1 MRERKVQRARCYM
14 LGETAVVLEL
24 EPPVTLESQK
34 RIWRLAQRL
43 ADHEE
48 VLDAIPGMNN
58 ITVVLRHPQTM
69 AWDAIEQLQRWWEE
83 SEALEPQSRLM
94 TIPVIYGGEDGL
106 DVGREA
112 VELLRRACAAHDL
125 QRVHRKVRIPGEG
138 AQAVVERIAEAVAR
152 KRLERELAVDGELE
166 HGRGEQMVAFDRKA
180 RFGEALE
187 ELEELLKTVKK

>member
-1 MRERKVQRARCYM
+1 M

-58 ITVVLRHPQTM
+58 ITVVLRHPQEM

-83 SEALEPQSRLM
+83 SEALEPPSRLM
-94 TIPVIYGGEDGL
+94 TIPVIYGGEDGP
-106 DVGREA
+106 
-112 VELLRRACAAHDL
+112 DL
-125 QRVHRKVRIPGEG
+125 
-138 AQAVVERIAEAVAR
+138 ANVAR
-152 KRLERELAVDGELE
+152 HSGLTEKRDFLIPADCRSV
-166 HGRGEQMVAFDRKA
+166 
-180 RFGEALE
+180 
-187 ELEELLKTVKK
+187 